1 MKIALLG
8 DIAFFGK
15 FSLANND
22 GLFDYFKEVA
32 EKLKEYDLVIG
43 NLETP
48 FAEEESAYGFKSAY
62 IKSEPV
68 NVELLKYLNVT
79 LVNLSNNH
87 IYDFGKKSYELTK
100 KVLEEN
106 NIQYFGVEN
115 KELHISFQENNI
127 VFDGFCCYS
136 TNPLG
141 IHTNKADGINELDFP
156 VIKDKLKAN
165 VENNRFTVF
174 SVHCGQEHVNYPNYD
189 HVQLARG
196 LADVGSYVFYGHHP
210 HVIQG
215 VETVNKSLLAYSL
228 GNFCFDDVY
237 TDKSDQPLIKQTE
250 NNKESFILELT
261 IEHNELLNHKI
272 IPIYLDDVKM
282 VLNKPEILQKL
293 EGYSS
298 TLSLEEVIYSGFRQ
312 KLLDDYINSRKKL
325 RDFNWYVKRLNYKSF
340 FMILAARKNAK
351 KYFHKV
357 KRYLSSGGI

>member
-1 MKIALLG
+1 MKLALLG

-22 GLFDYFKEVA
+22 NLFEYFKEVS

-48 FAEEESAYGFKSAY
+48 FAEDDSTYGFKSAY
-62 IKSEPV
+62 IKSDPI
-68 NVELLKYLNVT
+68 NVELLKYLNIN

-87 IYDFGKKSYELTK
+87 IFDFGKISYELTK
-100 KVLEEN
+100 KILEEN
-106 NIQYFGVEN
+106 KIQYFGVEN
-115 KELHISFQENNI
+115 KGFNIQFQENNI

-141 IHTNKADGINELDFP
+141 IHTDKADGINELNYQ
-156 VIKDKLKAN
+156 VVKDKLVTNIK
-165 VENNRFTVF
+165 NNFFTVF

-189 HVQLARG
+189 HVQLARQ
-196 LADVGSYVFYGHHP
+196 LSDVGSYVFYGHHP

-215 VETVNKSLLAYSL
+215 IETVNKSLLAYSL

-237 TDKSDQPLIKQTE
+237 TEKSDQPLIKQTE

-261 IEHNELLNHKI
+261 IEDNKLVNHKI
-272 IPIYLDDVKM
+272 IPIYLDDVRM
-282 VLNKPEILQKL
+282 VLNKPGILKKI
-293 EGYSS
+293 EVYSLK
-298 TLSLEEVIYSGFRQ
+298 LSLYEAEYTDFRQ
-312 KLLDDYINSRKKL
+312 KLLDDYILSRKKL
-325 RDFNWYVKRLNYKSF
+325 RNFNWYIKRLNYKSF

-351 KYFHKV
+351 KYFDNF
-357 KRYLSSGGI
+357 KRHIDNYCF